1 MSTAIVGMACRFA
14 GAAGLAAFWDLL
26 LRAGDGGTDLD
37 EPATPDPRY
46 VPRGYF
52 LENPTGFDAEYFGM
66 TPEEAA
72 ALDPAH
78 RLLLEC
84 VDEALGDACHQAPGS
99 RPTVGL
105 FAASAPSTFRERP
118 VDADPTLTARFGEF
132 ALRAMNDPAA
142 LTAGAAYRLGFTG
155 PCVTVSTACSS
166 GLTAVQLAG
175 LALERGECDI
185 AIAATVDLVDPRPSG
200 YARTADDGLLSST
213 GRPRSFD
220 AAADGTVFASGA
232 GAVVLRRLPDA
243 LADGDHVYATIRGAA
258 MNNDGAARLN
268 FTTPNWDRQEEVV
281 RLALDRAD
289 VGPGTVG
296 FVECH
301 APGTPVGDM
310 VEFHA
315 LASVFR
321 EVPAGSTCVVGC
333 VKPNIGHAG
342 VAAGMAGLIKAA
354 LAVRH
359 GVIPPTAGFRTPSP
373 DLPFDAT
380 PFFVNTRPVPWP
392 AGDGPRRAGVSAFG
406 IGGSNAHVVLEQA
419 PPPDDGAEGPSVPCL
434 LPVSGRTEAA
444 ALTARDRLES
454 ALLAG
459 AEAVTDVA
467 FSLQVGRVHHRWRT
481 ALVHNGEGGAWSAVT
496 EAGRSPRIAFV
507 FPGDSGAYPGMGREL
522 YETWP
527 GYRVHADARAH
538 ATEPLAAGYALAG
551 LLVSWGIEPSVVAGI
566 GTGRLAAEAVAERLT
581 AAEVVDAGAPLA
593 GRADLLLILG
603 PGGIPGPSAV
613 PAVTAMA
620 EGGESAALLGAVAR
634 AWTLGAEPDWRRLWP
649 DRRPRRVP
657 LPHYPYQRVRC

>member
-14 GAAGLAAFWDLL
+14 GAADLAAFWDLL

-37 EPATPDPRY
+37 EQATTDPRY

-66 TPEEAA
+66 TTEEAT

-84 VDEALGDACHQAPGS
+84 VDEALGDACHQPASG

-105 FAASAPSTFRERP
+105 FAAAAPTTFRERP
-118 VDADPTLTARFGEF
+118 VDADPSLTTRFGEF
-132 ALRAMNDPAA
+132 TLRAMNDPAA

-155 PCVTVSTACSS
+155 PCVTVTTACSS
-166 GLTAVQLAG
+166 ALTAVQLGA
-175 LALERGECDI
+175 LALARGECDI
-185 AIAATVDLVDPRPSG
+185 AVAATVDLVDPVPSG
-200 YARTADDGLLSST
+200 YTRSEDGLLSGT

-220 AAADGTVFASGA
+220 ASADGTVFASGA
-232 GAVVLRRLPDA
+232 GAVVLRRTADA

-281 RLALDRAD
+281 RLALDRAG
-289 VGPGTVG
+289 VEPETVG
-296 FVECH
+296 YVECH

-321 EVPAGSTCVVGC
+321 EVPAGNTCVVGC
-333 VKPNIGHAG
+333 VKPNIGHTG

-373 DLPFDAT
+373 DLPFDTT
-380 PFFVNTRPVPWP
+380 PFFVNTLPVPWP
-392 AGDGPRRAGVSAFG
+392 TGDGPRRAGISAFG
-406 IGGSNAHVVLEQA
+406 IGGSNAHVVIEQA
-419 PPPDDGAEGPSVPCL
+419 PPPDDRAKGVPVPCL
-434 LPVSGRTEAA
+434 LPVTGRTETA
-444 ALTARDRLES
+444 ALAALDRLQS
-454 ALLAG
+454 FLLSDE
-459 AEAVTDVA
+459 EAIADVA

-481 ALVHNGEGGAWSAVT
+481 ALVHVGDGAAWSAVS
-496 EAGRSPRIAFV
+496 EAGGTPRIAFV
-507 FPGDSGAYPGMGREL
+507 FPDSSGAYPGMGREL

-527 GYRVHADARAH
+527 DYRVHADARASDT
-538 ATEPLAAGYALAG
+538 APLAPGYALAG
-551 LLVSWGIEPSVVAGI
+551 LLVSWGIEPSAVVGI
-566 GTGRLAAEAVAERLT
+566 GTGRRTAHAVADGIT
-581 AAEVVDAGAPLA
+581 AVEVIDAGTHLA
-593 GRADLLLILG
+593 GRADLLLIA
-603 PGGIPGPSAV
+603 GPSGV
-613 PAVTAMA
+613 PGLPTIPAVAAMA

-649 DRRPRRVP
+649 DRRPRRVS
-657 LPHYPYQRVRC
+657 LPRYPYQRVRC